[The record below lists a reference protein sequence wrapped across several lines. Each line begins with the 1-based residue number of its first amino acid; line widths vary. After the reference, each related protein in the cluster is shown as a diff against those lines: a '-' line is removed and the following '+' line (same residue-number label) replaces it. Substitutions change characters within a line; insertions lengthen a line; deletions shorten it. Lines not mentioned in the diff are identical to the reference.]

1 MVIITETG
9 QIVSGTITERGV
21 GIVSARLSLAGK
33 MVFGGGTLRTVQLS
47 DVQHILD
54 PACSDEQ
61 YEAQ

>member
-1 MVIITETG
+1 MIITETG

-33 MVFGGGTLRTVQLS
+33 IAFSRGALQTVQAT